1 MYSSA
6 RKRLWGNKFGTAV
19 HVDAA
24 VAFTKPVM
32 LLFECTLKSAS
43 DSPRLLGHPL
53 ADYLEVID

>member
-6 RKRLWGNKFGTAV
+6 RKRLLGNKFDTAG

-24 VAFTKPVM
+24 LAFAKPVM
-32 LLFECTLKSAS
+32 LLFECTLKCAS
-43 DSPRLLGHPL
+43 DSPRLVGHPL